1 MISGLFSGG
10 LYLLPIFTGAYA
22 DKIGFRKSMIIA
34 FSLLSAGYLG
44 LGVLPTLLEAAGLVE
59 YGEVTRFSGLADSSE
74 RWMIVP
80 VLFVIML
87 GGEAIE
93 HENFSSIVND
103 IGLLHSLGIRLVVV
117 YGARPQID
125 ANLAAHHHEPLYHKN
140 IRVTDAKTLE
150 LVKQAAGT
158 LQLDITARLS
168 MSLNNTPL
176 QGAHIN
182 VVSGNFI
189 IAQPL
194 GVDDG
199 VDYCHSGRIR
209 RIDEDAIH
217 RQLDSGAIVLMGP
230 VAVSVTGES
239 FNLTSEEIAT
249 QLAIKL
255 KAEKMIG
262 FCSSQG
268 VTNDDG
274 DIVSELF
281 PNEAQARVEAQEEKG
296 DYNSGTVR
304 FLRGAVKACRSGVR
318 RCHLISYQEDGALLQ
333 ELFSRDGIGTQ
344 IVMESAEQIRRATIN
359 DIGGILEL
367 IRPLEQQGILVR
379 RSREQLEME
388 IDKFTIIQR
397 DNTTIACAALYPFP
411 EEKIGEMA
419 CVAVHPDYRSSSR
432 GEVLLE
438 RIAAQAKQSG
448 LSKLFVLTTRSI
460 HWFQERGFTPVDI
473 DLLPESKKQLYNY
486 QRKSKVLMADLG

>member
-1 MISGLFSGG
+1 MHPAKKQNKNTIISNNNAKRYTVVKERKTELVE
-10 LYLLPIFTGAYA
+10 
-22 DKIGFRKSMIIA
+22 GFRHS
-34 FSLLSAGYLG
+34 
-44 LGVLPTLLEAAGLVE
+44 
-59 YGEVTRFSGLADSSE
+59 
-74 RWMIVP
+74 VP
-80 VLFVIML
+80 YINTHRGKTFVIML

-281 PNEAQARVEAQEEKG
+281 PNEAQARVEAQEKKG